1 MGQEEINMKDK
12 AWKPKRVSGDSSS
25 APSGVPVIELSIRSA
40 ECKATLEGIIRE
52 VEGVRLKDSQE
63 AAVPELVI
71 MELEDNPEETFSLI
85 REMGKLNKGTEIFLT
100 ASKVD
105 SPILLEAMRAGA
117 KEFLGQPIQ
126 KQEVVEA
133 ISRFLDRVETHVSKA
148 EGQRKSGKILAF
160 FGGKG
165 GVGTTSIAVNL
176 AAALNT
182 LPDKPSVVLVDV
194 NQHGGDLPLYLDL
207 QPSHSFRDIA
217 TDLSRLDQAFLI
229 RVLTKTE
236 LGIQVLASGYDDL
249 STGRLSPDCV
259 EATLRLLQANYDY
272 VILDCG
278 HVLDLTTKKALELAT
293 LIMVT
298 STLMVPVVHRTKRI
312 LELLR
317 GSGFPANKIR
327 LVMNRFLTAEQDVLK
342 ETEEILKQKAFWLF
356 PNDYPSA
363 SQAVNSGKPL
373 IDVAPRSAASKSY
386 LDLASSFD
394 EKPTKPAGKG
404 SLVGWLNP
412 FKGRKVQSSP
422 SGA

>member
-1 MGQEEINMKDK
+1 MKDK
-12 AWKPKRVSGDSSS
+12 TWKPKRVAGDSSS
-25 APSGVPVIELSIRSA
+25 ASSVVPVIELSIRSA
-40 ECKATLEGIIRE
+40 ECKATLESIIRE
-52 VEGVRLKDSQE
+52 MEGVRLKESQDSV
-63 AAVPELVI
+63 VPALLM

-100 ASKVD
+100 ASKLD
-105 SPILLEAMRAGA
+105 SVLLLEAMRAGA
-117 KEFLGQPIQ
+117 KEFLAQPVQ
-126 KQEVVEA
+126 KQEVVDA
-133 ISRFLDRVETHVSKA
+133 IKRFLDRVSGQVSKA

-165 GVGTTSIAVNL
+165 GVGTTSIAVNV
-176 AAALNT
+176 AAAVKA
-182 LPDKPSVVLVDV
+182 LPNSPSVALVDV

-207 QPSHSFRDIA
+207 QPNHSFRDIA

-236 LGIQVLASGYDDL
+236 LGIQVLPSGYDDL

-259 EATLRLLQANYDY
+259 EATLRILQANFDY

-293 LIMVT
+293 LILVT

-317 GSGFPANKIR
+317 GSGFPQNKIR
-327 LVMNRFLTAEQDVLK
+327 LVMNRFLAAEQDVLK
-342 ETEEILKQKAFWLF
+342 ETEEILKQQAFWLF

-373 IDVAPRSAASKSY
+373 IDVAPRSAVAKSY
-386 LDLASSFD
+386 RDIANSFD
-394 EKPTKPAGKG
+394 EQNSQQASKV
-404 SLVGWLNP
+404 SLVAWLNP

-422 SGA
+422 SGV

>member
-1 MGQEEINMKDK
+1 MKDK
-12 AWKPKRVSGDSSS
+12 SWKPKRVGTDSSGAS
-25 APSGVPVIELSIRSA
+25 SDIPVIELSIRST
-40 ECKATLEGIIRE
+40 ECKATLESLIRE
-52 VEGVRLKDSQE
+52 TDGVRLKDGQDPG
-63 AAVPELVI
+63 VPALMI
-71 MELEDNPEETFSLI
+71 MELEENPEDTFSLI
-85 REMGKLNKGTEIFLT
+85 REMMKLNKGMEIFLT
-100 ASKVD
+100 AARLESN
-105 SPILLEAMRAGA
+105 ILLEAMRVGA
-117 KEFLGQPIQ
+117 KEFLAQPLQ
-126 KQEVVEA
+126 KQEVSDA
-133 ISRFLDRVETHVSKA
+133 IMRFLERGTAPVRQGD
-148 EGQRKSGKILAF
+148 GQRAPGKVLAF

-176 AAALNT
+176 AAAIKKGPNN
-182 LPDKPSVVLVDV
+182 PSVALVDV

-207 QPSHSFRDIA
+207 QPNHSFRDIA

-236 LGIQVLASGYDDL
+236 LGIQVLPSGYDDL

-259 EATLRLLQANYDY
+259 EATLRLLQASFDY

-293 LIMVT
+293 LILVT

-317 GSGFPANKIR
+317 GSGFPAEKIR
-327 LVMNRFLTAEQDVLK
+327 LVMNRFLSAEQDVLK
-342 ETEEILKQKAFWLF
+342 ETEEILKQKAFWLL

-373 IDVAPRSAASKSY
+373 IDVAPRSAVAQSY
-386 LDLASSFD
+386 RDLASSLGGQAS
-394 EKPTKPAGKG
+394 KPASKG
-404 SLVGWLNP
+404 SLAGWLNP
-412 FKGRKVQSSP
+412 FKGRNVQSSP

>member
-1 MGQEEINMKDK
+1 MKDK
-12 AWKPKRVSGDSSS
+12 SWKPKRVGGDSSGAS
-25 APSGVPVIELSIRSA
+25 SDMPVIELSIRSA
-40 ECKATLEGIIRE
+40 ECKATLESLIRE
-52 VEGVRLKDSQE
+52 TDGVRLKESQDSR
-63 AAVPELVI
+63 VPELVI
-71 MELEDNPEETFSLI
+71 MELEENPEDTFVLI
-85 REMGKLNKGTEIFLT
+85 REMVKLNKGTEIFLT
-100 ASKVD
+100 ASRLE
-105 SPILLEAMRAGA
+105 SNILLEAMRAGA
-117 KEFLGQPIQ
+117 KEFLAQPLQ
-126 KQEVVEA
+126 KQDVSDA
-133 ISRFLDRVETHVSKA
+133 IMRFLERGATQVRQGD
-148 EGQRKSGKILAF
+148 GQRTAGKVLAF

-165 GVGTTSIAVNL
+165 GVGTTSIAVNV
-176 AAALNT
+176 AAAIKQ
-182 LPDKPSVVLVDV
+182 LPNNPSVALVDV

-236 LGIQVLASGYDDL
+236 LGIQVLPSGYDDL

-259 EATLRLLQANYDY
+259 EATLRLLQASFDY

-317 GSGFPANKIR
+317 GSGFPVNKLR
-327 LVMNRFLTAEQDVLK
+327 LVMNRFVAAEQDVLK
-342 ETEEILKQKAFWLF
+342 ETEEILKQKAFWVI

-373 IDVAPRSAASKSY
+373 IDVAPRSAVAKSY
-386 LDLASSFD
+386 RDIAASFD
-394 EKPTKPAGKG
+394 EQGTKPASKG
-404 SLVGWLNP
+404 SFAGWLNP
-412 FKGRKVQSSP
+412 FKGRKVQASP

>member
-1 MGQEEINMKDK
+1 MKDK
-12 AWKPKRVSGDSSS
+12 TWKPKRVGGDSSG
-25 APSGVPVIELSIRSA
+25 APSGVPVIELSIRST
-40 ECKATLEGIIRE
+40 ECKATLESIIRE
-52 VEGVRLKDSQE
+52 MEGVRLKDSQDPT
-63 AAVPELVI
+63 VPALVM
-71 MELEDNPEETFSLI
+71 MELEDNAEETFSLI

-105 SPILLEAMRAGA
+105 SGLLLEAMRAGA
-117 KEFLGQPIQ
+117 KEFLAQPIQ
-126 KQEVVEA
+126 KQEVVDA
-133 ISRFLDRVETHVSKA
+133 IGRFLERVSAQVSKA
-148 EGQRKSGKILAF
+148 DGQRKSGKVLAF

-165 GVGTTSIAVNL
+165 GVGTTSIAVNV
-176 AAALNT
+176 AAAIKA
-182 LPDKPSVVLVDV
+182 LPSNPSVVLVDV

-207 QPSHSFRDIA
+207 QPNHSFRDIA

-236 LGIQVLASGYDDL
+236 LGIQVLPSGYDDL

-259 EATLRLLQANYDY
+259 EATLRLLQANFDF

-293 LIMVT
+293 LILVT

-327 LVMNRFLTAEQDVLK
+327 LVMNRFLAAEQDVLK

-373 IDVAPRSAASKSY
+373 IDVAPRSAVAKSY
-386 LDLASSFD
+386 RDIANSFD
-394 EKPTKPAGKG
+394 EQTAQQASKV

>member
-1 MGQEEINMKDK
+1 MKDK
-12 AWKPKRVSGDSSS
+12 TWKPKRVGDSAG
-25 APSGVPVIELSIRSA
+25 APSGVPVIELSIRTA
-40 ECKATLEGIIRE
+40 ECKTSLEGIIRE
-52 VEGVRLKDSQE
+52 IDSVRLKESQE
-63 AAVPELVI
+63 HTVPSLVI
-71 MELEDNPEETFSLI
+71 MELEDKVEDTFSLI
-85 REMGKLNKGTEIFLT
+85 REMGKLNKGTEIFLI
-100 ASKVD
+100 ASKLD
-105 SPILLEAMRAGA
+105 SAILLEAMRAGA
-117 KEFLGQPIQ
+117 KEFLAQPIQ
-126 KQEVVEA
+126 KSEVVEA
-133 ISRFLDRVETHVSKA
+133 ITRFQERIVAHESKG
-148 EGQRKSGKILAF
+148 EGQKKAGKLLAF

-165 GVGTTSIAVNL
+165 GVGTTSIAVNV
-176 AAALNT
+176 AAAINA
-182 LPDKPSVVLVDV
+182 LPNKPSVVLVDV

-207 QPSHSFRDIA
+207 QPNHSFRDIA

-236 LGIQVLASGYDDL
+236 LGIQVLPSGYDDL

-259 EATLRLLQANYDY
+259 EATLRLLQATFDY

-293 LIMVT
+293 LILVT

-317 GSGFPANKIR
+317 GSGFPPNKIR
-327 LVMNRFLTAEQDVLK
+327 LIMNRFLAAEQDVLK
-342 ETEEILKQKAFWLF
+342 ETEEILKQKTFWLF

-373 IDVAPRSAASKSY
+373 IDVAPRSAVAKSY
-386 LDLASSFD
+386 RDIAHSFD
-394 EKPTKPAGKG
+394 NQAMQQTSKG

-412 FKGRKVQSSP
+412 FKGRKVHSSP

>member
-1 MGQEEINMKDK
+1 MKDK
-12 AWKPKRVSGDSSS
+12 TWKPKRVGGDSSS
-25 APSGVPVIELSIRSA
+25 AHSGVPGIELSIRSA
-40 ECKATLEGIIRE
+40 ECKATIESIIRQME
-52 VEGVRLKDSQE
+52 DVRLKETQDPG
-63 AAVPELVI
+63 VPMLVI
-71 MELEDNPEETFSLI
+71 MELEDNPEDTFSLI

-100 ASKVD
+100 ASKLD
-105 SPILLEAMRAGA
+105 SGILLEAMRAGA
-117 KEFLGQPIQ
+117 KEFLAQPIQ
-126 KQEVVEA
+126 KQEVIDA
-133 ISRFLDRVETHVSKA
+133 IRRFVDRVSAHGNKGES
-148 EGQRKSGKILAF
+148 QRKSGKVLAF

-165 GVGTTSIAVNL
+165 GVGTTSIAVNV
-176 AAALNT
+176 AAAIHK
-182 LPDKPSVVLVDV
+182 LPNNPSVVLVDV

-207 QPSHSFRDIA
+207 QPNHSFRDIA

-236 LGIQVLASGYDDL
+236 LGIQVLPSGYDDL

-259 EATLRLLQANYDY
+259 EATLRLLQANFDY

-293 LIMVT
+293 LILVT

-317 GSGFPANKIR
+317 GSGFPPNKIR
-327 LVMNRFLTAEQDVLK
+327 LVMNRYLATEQDVLI
-342 ETEEILKQKAFWLF
+342 ETEEILKQKTFWLF

-373 IDVAPRSAASKSY
+373 IDVAPRSAVAKSY
-386 LDLASSFD
+386 RDIANLFD
-394 EKPTKPAGKG
+394 EQTAQQTAKG
-404 SLVGWLNP
+404 SFVGWLNP
-412 FKGRKVQSSP
+412 FKGRKVHSSP